1 MDPIFERVSI
11 RKYEERPV
19 EDDKI
24 EKLLRAAMA
33 APSGVNQQPWEF
45 YVVKNKEVITELSKA
60 SPFATCAAKA
70 PVVIAAVMR
79 KDVQVPEI
87 APYDMS
93 NAIEN
98 ILLEATTLGLGAVW
112 LCIAPFEDRIDNVV
126 DVLHTPHHTV
136 PFALIPVGYPAEK
149 REWKSRYDAEKVH
162 VIE

>member
-1 MDPIFERVSI
+1 MDPIFERVSV
-11 RKYEERPV
+11 RKYEDRPV
-19 EDDKI
+19 EDEKI
-24 EKLLRAAMA
+24 ERLLRAAMA

-70 PVVIAAVMR
+70 PVVIAAVMK

-98 ILLEATTLGLGAVW
+98 ILLEATAQGLGAVW

-126 DVLHTPHHTV
+126 DILRTPAHTV

-149 REWKSRYDAEKVH
+149 RTWKSHYDPARVH
-162 VIE
+162 VVE